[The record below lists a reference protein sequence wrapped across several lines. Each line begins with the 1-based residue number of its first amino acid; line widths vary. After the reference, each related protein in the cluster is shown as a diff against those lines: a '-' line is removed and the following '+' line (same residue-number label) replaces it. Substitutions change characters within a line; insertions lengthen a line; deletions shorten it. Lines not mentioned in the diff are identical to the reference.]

1 MSGTNLAIFSL
12 QVRPTKVLRR
22 SPRFKGPNR
31 VGVSAET
38 MGVAIEASKR
48 ITILFMNKKN

>member
-38 MGVAIEASKR
+38 MGIAIEASKR